1 MQFTAFSPPDWTSP
15 PPARQASALRALY
28 ATPTGSVDTAV
39 LLPTQP
45 RLAVLGLIGY
55 GSSTPLTRVE
65 LLTVVELTAC
75 LSMWTITETVQRP
88 NLRATR
94 VACALGHCRDIVY
107 GTAVFT
113 GALDARRN
121 PTSVSVAQIT
131 HVRDLT

>member
-28 ATPTGSVDTAV
+28 VTPTGSVDTAV

-65 LLTVVELTAC
+65 LLTVVELTAR

-94 VACALGHCRDIVY
+94 VACALGHCREIVY

-113 GALDARRN
+113 ACPGHHREPHQPPRRPN
-121 PTSVSVAQIT
+121 HTRA
-131 HVRDLT
+131 